1 MVKANRV
8 ATSGFRFFLRLR
20 SLPCVVF
27 SRVVL
32 VKRYPFFFLFF
43 YCGTIWNYNI
53 ILYIWNYYILE
64 LFEVINSC
72 INLLILW

>member
-43 YCGTIWNYNI
+43 YCGTIWN
-53 ILYIWNYYILE
+53 
-64 LFEVINSC
+64 
-72 INLLILW
+72 